1 MHKDY
6 WEAKQDKLELATS
19 PEADDPSLH
28 LLKVEEFLKRSLELE
43 ATKEVR
49 DCFNGKLTR
58 DDIRRLV
65 VRLKML
71 KRNMEVKGKV
81 LKATMYEPSLLVFL
95 ARRVPKFLLKLQA
108 HWRARRPKEKQ
119 KGAPSCYS
127 TWTHLLLEKARLLQW
142 NLVTEEHSASIFA
155 DGRTIQDHK
164 RKFFKENFKPP

>member
-1 MHKDY
+1 MNVLKA
-6 WEAKQDKLELATS
+6 EEL
-19 PEADDPSLH
+19 
-28 LLKVEEFLKRSLELE
+28 LKRSLELE

-49 DCFNGKLTR
+49 DCFNWKLIR

-95 ARRVPKFLLKLQA
+95 ARRVQKFLLKLQA

-127 TWTHLLLEKARLLQW
+127 TWTYLLLEKARLLQW
-142 NLVTEEHSASIFA
+142 NLVEEEHSASIFA

>member
-1 MHKDY
+1 M
-6 WEAKQDKLELATS
+6 ELATS
-19 PEADDPSLH
+19 PTADDPSLH
-28 LLKVEEFLKRSLELE
+28 VLKAEELLKRSLELE
-43 ATKEVR
+43 ATMEER
-49 DCFNGKLTR
+49 DFFNGKLTS

-81 LKATMYEPSLLVFL
+81 LKAIMYEPSLLVFL
-95 ARRVPKFLLKLQA
+95 ARRVQKFLLKLQA

-142 NLVTEEHSASIFA
+142 NLVTEEHSVSIFA